1 MFFICDCLFSFVI
14 IIMLLQKRV
23 NIKENFL
30 CFSHIRYC
38 KGLSEQRLL
47 PAKLADRSL
56 TLFLKHEILLI
67 FFLML

>member
-1 MFFICDCLFSFVI
+1 MIYVFICDCLFSFVI

-38 KGLSEQRLL
+38 KGLS
-47 PAKLADRSL
+47 A
-56 TLFLKHEILLI
+56 
-67 FFLML
+67 